1 MKKLLVLSIVLF
13 SVCLVYSKST
23 AKSGYKVI
31 DKISLEGDGGWDY
44 LFSDDQANR
53 LYVSHA
59 NQVQIID
66 EIKKEV
72 IGKITGLKGVHGIA
86 IAPAL
91 NKGFISC
98 GKDSSVT
105 VFDTKTFAVLKRV
118 VVTGAN
124 PDAILFDA
132 FSRKVFVFNARS
144 NNVTV
149 LDAVSNEIVAT
160 IALSSNPEF
169 AVTNGKGL
177 IYVNL
182 ESASSIAVINAL
194 TYKVE
199 KVWSIAPGEE
209 PSGLAFDN
217 QTQRL
222 FSVCANKLMMV
233 VDARTGKI
241 IAKLPTGSGTDGVA
255 FDPAMKCAY
264 SSNGEGTMTVVKETP
279 DGKCSVLENVPT
291 QKGARTIA
299 VNKLTHHIYLPTAN
313 FEAAAAGQRPKAI
326 PGSFV
331 ILEIVAQ

>member
-1 MKKLLVLSIVLF
+1 MKKLFVLSIVLF

-72 IGKITGLKGVHGIA
+72 IGKVTGLKGVHGIA

-124 PDAILFDA
+124 PDAILFDT
-132 FSRKVFVFNARS
+132 FSQKVFVFNARS
-144 NNVTV
+144 NNITV

-182 ESASSIAVINAL
+182 ESASNIAVLNVL

-264 SSNGEGTMTVVKETP
+264 SSNGEGTMTVVKETT
-279 DGKCSVLENVPT
+279 DGKCSVLENVLT
-291 QKGARTIA
+291 QKGARTIT

>member
-1 MKKLLVLSIVLF
+1 MKKLTLLSIVLF
-13 SVCLVYSKST
+13 SVCLVYSQRAPK
-23 AKSGYKVI
+23 AGYNVI
-31 DKISLEGDGGWDY
+31 NKISLEDDGGWDY
-44 LFSDDQANR
+44 LFSDDQASR
-53 LYVSHA
+53 LYVSHG

-66 EIKKEV
+66 EISKKV
-72 IGKITGLKGVHGIA
+72 IGKITGLKG
-86 IAPAL
+86 
-91 NKGFISC
+91 FISC
-98 GKDSSVT
+98 GRDSSVT
-105 VFDTKTFAVLKRV
+105 VFDTKSFAVLQRV

-149 LDAVSNEIVAT
+149 LDAVSNKILAT
-160 IALSSNPEF
+160 ITLSSNPEF
-169 AVTNGKGL
+169 AATNGKGL
-177 IYVNL
+177 VYVNL
-182 ESASSIAVINAL
+182 ESASSIAVLNTQ

-199 KVWSIAPGEE
+199 KVWPIAPGEE

-222 FSVCANKLMMV
+222 FSVCSNKLMMV

-255 FDPAMKCAY
+255 FDPALKCAY

-279 DGKCSVLENVPT
+279 DGKYSVLENVPT

-313 FEAAAAGQRPKAI
+313 FEAAAAGQRGKAI
-326 PGSFV
+326 PGSFT
-331 ILEIVAQ
+331 ILEIAAQ

>member
-1 MKKLLVLSIVLF
+1 MKKLFVLSIVLF

-66 EIKKEV
+66 EIKKEI

-105 VFDTKTFAVLKRV
+105 VFDTKTFAVLQRV
-118 VVTGAN
+118 MVTGTN

-132 FSRKVFVFNARS
+132 FSQKVFVFNARS

-149 LDAVSNEIVAT
+149 LDAVSNKILAST
-160 IALSSNPEF
+160 ALSSNPEF

-182 ESASSIAVINAL
+182 ESASSIAVLN
-194 TYKVE
+194 TQTDKVE
-199 KVWSIAPGEE
+199 NVWPIAPGEE
-209 PSGLAFDN
+209 PSGLAFDAE
-217 QTQRL
+217 TQRL

-255 FDPAMKCAY
+255 FDPALKCAY
-264 SSNGEGTMTVVKETP
+264 SSNGEGTMTVVKEMP
-279 DGKCSVLENVPT
+279 DGKYSVLENVPT
-291 QKGARTIA
+291 QKGARTIT

-313 FEAAAAGQRPKAI
+313 FEAAAAGQRPKAN

-331 ILEIVAQ
+331 VLEIVAQ